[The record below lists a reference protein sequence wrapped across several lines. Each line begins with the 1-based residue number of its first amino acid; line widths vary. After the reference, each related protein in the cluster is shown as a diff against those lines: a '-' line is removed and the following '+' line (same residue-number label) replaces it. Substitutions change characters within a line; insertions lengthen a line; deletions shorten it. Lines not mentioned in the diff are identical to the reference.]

1 MTNRVIT
8 QLTNGFGNNIFQYV
22 AAKLLAEHHN
32 LAVYALPAADNYYAV
47 PDLEGMGVNFLNRS
61 QIPTTNV
68 RNVDESNYLESFDV
82 RYSDTTFLLNGY
94 FEDYKLYVNKIE
106 HIKTWFPSVS
116 NRDNKALVVHMRT
129 GDRLFMKNEFYSK
142 PRVENYLEAIS
153 HFDFDEFHIVT
164 DMPKWDY
171 VTAQELQDM
180 KFHLETPA
188 DKRVPITESV
198 NYFNAFVEGFD
209 KFKPIMKKRSVAE
222 DFNFIRT
229 FKNILFEHGTL
240 SWWASVLSDA
250 EKVGVYGPWRPWK
263 GATNKNLSQIPLE
276 GWFRWQ

>member
-32 LAVYALPAADNYYAV
+32 LEVSAVPAGADYYAV
-47 PDLEGMGVNFLNRS
+47 PDLEGMGVNFLNQS

-68 RNVDESNYLESFDV
+68 RNVNESNYLESFDT
-82 RYSDTTFLLNGY
+82 RYSDATFLLNGY
-94 FEDYKLYVNKIE
+94 FEDYRLYFNKIE
-106 HIKTWFPSVS
+106 HIKTWFPAVS
-116 NRDNKALVVHMRT
+116 SRNNKALVVHMRT

-153 HFDFDEFHIVT
+153 KFDFDEFHIVT

-171 VTAQELQDM
+171 VTSHELQEM

-188 DKRVPITESV
+188 PNRVPITESV
-198 NYFNAFVEGFD
+198 DYFNSFVEGFN
-209 KFKPIMKKRSVAE
+209 KFEPIMKKRPVAE

-276 GWFRWQ
+276 GWFKWQ